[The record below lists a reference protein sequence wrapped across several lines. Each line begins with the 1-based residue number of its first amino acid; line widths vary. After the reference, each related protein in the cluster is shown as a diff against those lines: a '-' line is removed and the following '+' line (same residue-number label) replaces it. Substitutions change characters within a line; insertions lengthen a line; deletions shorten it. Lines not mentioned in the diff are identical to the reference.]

1 MVENSEAPA
10 PESISTVTC
19 PQCGGVCP
27 LPAGEKILECP
38 FCSVSLFVDRS
49 AVVSHYWLPRLLD
62 RAEAVAALRRWMAG
76 NETVKDLDRRVEK
89 VALEP
94 VSFPMWLFRCRGKAG
109 ATVVVEPAA
118 PTPIPQLA
126 DLEVPAGRLVASD
139 PEGFGLAGPDPA
151 GANPAAAQSA
161 DATQE
166 ESPGVEQVEA
176 TVPLET
182 ARQWLSDRQ
191 SGEVLETSLV
201 RVPLWRARYHFAGN
215 PYVALVDGSTGRV
228 LASIFP
234 EKAESP
240 YVLVAV
246 LGLLL
251 FVAEGFLIGNPV
263 VKLVAYG
270 VTAVPLTLLAW
281 WVARKV

>member
-1 MVENSEAPA
+1 MADSAEAA
-10 PESISTVTC
+10 ESISTVTC

-27 LPAGEKILECP
+27 LPAGEKILDCP

-89 VALEP
+89 VALQP

-126 DLEVPAGRLVASD
+126 DLEVPAGRLVGSD
-139 PEGFGLAGPDPA
+139 PEGSEPAGPDPA
-151 GANPAAAQSA
+151 GPGPAIVPA
-161 DATQE
+161 DASLE
-166 ESPGVEQVEA
+166 ESPVTEQVEA

-191 SGEVLETSLV
+191 GGEVLETSLV
-201 RVPLWRARYHFAGN
+201 RVPLWRARYHFAGKS
-215 PYVALVDGSTGRV
+215 YVALVDGSTGRV

-246 LGLLL
+246 LGLIL
-251 FVAEGFLIGNPV
+251 FVAEGFLIGNPL

-270 VTAVPLTLLAW
+270 VTAVPLTFLAW